1 MKALDLFI
9 QRMMRTIRTRRRG
22 TVLVLA
28 LGVLAILSVAALSYV
43 AVVRLDRQNV
53 VVVGER
59 ENYQPQVNIV
69 VDHMGGLLAA
79 DLFGNKIVTP
89 STPVSSGTA
98 RLWPSMFE
106 DGEWRDAPSFDESTF
121 GLDIAQTARAVPDD
135 AFLASTEPRWDV
147 NDLENTTTWPQI
159 TNLRSGY
166 TYNAEAQKWIR
177 GDGKFADLAS
187 WFLAAT
193 QETDG
198 YADPYVELLDW
209 TNINVVRIG
218 PEYGRDQGVFDKQAN
233 DLSFSTTPIYG
244 PIKPSDERQWVDTD
258 GDLRP
263 DARWTV
269 LEQLNRSSNL
279 KWVVAARIID
289 ASGLVNV
296 NSAIEFGGSGSTYPT
311 DVSVLGAGRTPAD
324 IDLPRLLENLRQ
336 DTTGDIYAFPRE
348 VRVDRLFGGAF
359 EAHLLDGL
367 GMEEVIADV
376 ITEGWSP
383 APTALSEWTPISPTT
398 RPQRRYFWNAFGQD
412 ALSRSAVGRRG
423 IGYSVR
429 EAIDLFSFWGVND
442 PGRVSRIEQ
451 AFDGTEAL
459 GYLPNN
465 TDAVYGPMRS
475 KEDGTARRWYDP
487 SGGVSLGLPTRT
499 QIHNSARRFL
509 TPVSGV
515 GTQSPVP
522 VLNSAPEYA
531 GKYRTEKVRI
541 DALPDASAPDFKKKL
556 EERIRSVFQAL
567 VWALAPTATDQS
579 LAAGMTAGQASEDA
593 HYGGYVSDPAETGP
607 GYRSLA
613 RHLYPPNAIP
623 WPATMP
629 VGPPY
634 ATFAVLTSASM
645 ALNLID
651 AMDVDH
657 DPRVVALVDDPMATS
672 AQMEDPA
679 APTSPAIPLPPGTAL
694 LNTRLAQGDVRSLDP
709 LIPDI
714 LPWVSSSGDKP
725 YLMVGLERQP
735 FLREAATIIVHS
747 DNPDDFGSLPNGL
760 DSLSGD
766 DPSEVLGSGFVFTL
780 TNPWPSPLSLG
791 PEYSVVI
798 PEVVSE
804 DSTGRR
810 TGPQFIDDP
819 GTAATATGGREFRV
833 RLPEEGIP
841 AGESRT
847 FIWLLAAPDVP
858 PPNDHAWSEI
868 RGEILGLAEMGP
880 AIRLDDDQV
889 QPAPD
894 YATNRVPFDHVAA
907 NPQRRGVLLTY
918 EATGGTGTGPR
929 YEYILDRMRPPAGE
943 VFPARRGEFN
953 FRTDVP
959 DNHLDSGTD
968 DSDGPSIQGGR
979 DGPNGPGWTS
989 GFDVFFFGDMGY
1001 IDLLDDTE
1009 RFRRGAEQITGRVL
1023 ETLSL
1028 SRPAVRP
1035 GNGFPASVIE
1045 NPKVNKLI
1053 ARREAVAWIWP
1064 QQGGDPATS
1073 EDIPGDIVSLNAP
1086 PTGQNAGIAFPTDH
1100 FTVAPTAVETFAD
1113 VVTIP
1118 QPYGTGGIDLAPFQL
1133 FVPDGPLIVS
1143 SDMLRICAFAHTC
1156 RDARINELDH
1166 WRTVSEKLGATTDY
1180 RLGEATAPPTVPN
1193 VHLGVLDPTRY
1204 VPGGDLVDVAPDTM
1218 KIPLALRVPDCF
1230 EAGAVVGPLV
1240 QGRVNINTAPAEVLA
1255 ALPLVA
1261 PVAAIPAPAA
1271 PPPPL
1276 IASAGISAGSDP
1288 PSTSPRV
1295 QSILTYRDPGLGG
1308 RPGLTGF
1315 NMPPGLRPGSG
1326 EEANAG
1332 FATPAELAVLG
1343 NWDVAKGSPIAGQP
1357 GTFLEL
1363 GADGAPNDFSPLQ
1376 LPAYAEANALVNP
1389 IDDPEERLALYR
1401 AVSNIATTRSD
1412 VFIAWFVLRGYDP
1425 RTIEQIDLQPFAS
1438 NPSEPSEDEAI
1449 AAMDAPESEFQPV
1462 HESRWLV
1469 IYDRSQT
1476 EAGHPLDQPTL
1487 RPRVLLKAQL
1497 PSAKP

>member
-613 RHLYPPNAIP
+613 RHLYPPDTDYDGDGDVDFEKPFASFAAIT
-623 WPATMP
+623 A
-629 VGPPY
+629 
-634 ATFAVLTSASM
+634 ASM
-645 ALNLID
+645 AVNFVDAID
-651 AMDVDH
+651 AESPTGPNANMEK
-657 DPRVVALVDDPMATS
+657 PTVATFYNNSEPPI
-672 AQMEDPA
+672 PA
-679 APTSPAIPLPPGTAL
+679 AFSTPSIG
-694 LNTRLAQGDVRSLDP
+694 TRLAQGDLPAAVV
-709 LIPDI
+709 
-714 LPWVSSSGDKP
+714 PWVDGTSP
-725 YLMVGLERQP
+725 YLIVGLDRQP
-735 FLREAATIIVHS
+735 FLREISVIAIYSDATV
-747 DNPDDFGSLPNGL
+747 DGVGDE
-760 DSLSGD
+760 DSLTGPD
-766 DPSEVLGSGFVFTL
+766 EPNEALGSAVRVVL
-780 TNPWPSPLSLG
+780 SNPWRQAIRIG
-791 PEYSVVI
+791 PQYNVVI
-798 PEVVSE
+798 PETV
-804 DSTGRR
+804 DNDPATAD
-810 TGPQFIDDP
+810 FIDDP
-819 GTAATATGGREFRV
+819 DTDPLADPRSGPFRMILPDTTIEPGKSACFLWILKEGGADS
-833 RLPEEGIP
+833 GP
-841 AGESRT
+841 AG
-847 FIWLLAAPDVP
+847 D
-858 PPNDHAWSEI
+858 AWN
-868 RGEILGLAEMGP
+868 
-880 AIRLDDDQV
+880 AIREKILEYSDFEPVGEPPEGGGDVILVSDANIL
-889 QPAPD
+889 PS
-894 YATNRVPFDHVAA
+894 ATDFSDPSHRVPFARLLTFECTGPSCRV
-907 NPQRRGVLLTY
+907 QRGALLTY
-918 EATGGTGTGPR
+918 VDQTTGSTMPELVVDRLRPNSEFGFPEFKSSLFDFTNTDPGSPTHSIVDNLPTVGFAPSNIYFLGLGWPMQELNDDPR
-929 YEYILDRMRPPAGE
+929 W
-943 VFPARRGEFN
+943 N
-953 FRTDVP
+953 
-959 DNHLDSGTD
+959 
-968 DSDGPSIQGGR
+968 GGVA
-979 DGPNGPGWTS
+979 PQ
-989 GFDVFFFGDMGY
+989 
-1001 IDLLDDTE
+1001 L
-1009 RFRRGAEQITGRVL
+1009 TGRVL
-1023 ETLSL
+1023 HSACL
-1028 SRPAVRP
+1028 SRPTGRRSQGMSAV
-1035 GNGFPASVIE
+1035 AIE
-1045 NPKVNKLI
+1045 DRSRNETT
-1053 ARREAVAWIWP
+1053 RRQDAVAWFIGSGAAYQEAWIRDDP
-1064 QQGGDPATS
+1064 RSIVFDISQGQATGIEFPDHHVRGFLEGD
-1073 EDIPGDIVSLNAP
+1073 L
-1086 PTGQNAGIAFPTDH
+1086 
-1100 FTVAPTAVETFAD
+1100 TFAD
-1113 VVTIP
+1113 
-1118 QPYGTGGIDLAPFQL
+1118 QDLPYGVAEVDLPVFQF
-1133 FVPDGPLIVS
+1133 FVPDGGLVVP
-1143 SDMLRICAFAHTC
+1143 SDMLRITTFAHTC
-1156 RDARINELDH
+1156 KDCGDVNTAGDLRH
-1166 WRTVSEKLGATTDY
+1166 WRTVSEKLGATLNYFHGDTTM
-1180 RLGEATAPPTVPN
+1180 TAVPN
-1193 VHLGVLDPTRY
+1193 PYLGVLDPTRY

-1343 NWDVAKGSPIAGQP
+1343 NWDVANGSPVAGQP

-1425 RTIEQIDLQPFAS
+1425 RTIENIRVGSGSSIDVVL
-1438 NPSEPSEDEAI
+1438 